1 MRIRGDFGMNI
12 YNSTAMNVLREL
24 EFASATVSFEMT
36 MPQIR
41 DLSKAVPAEIIAY
54 GRLPLML
61 TEHCL
66 IRNRTGECT
75 CHMGPA
81 KLVTEDGERH
91 AACIGGMLA
100 VTDGEVKVVATTFEW
115 ADEIDVE
122 RAKASKERAEKML
135 ADPACDEQTKQ
146 YANARLKRAQVR
158 LGIAGKK

>member
-1 MRIRGDFGMNI
+1 MTYHLQIVTPDGQRYDGQAVRMIVPTIHGQVGILARHIN
-12 YNSTAMNVLREL
+12 YVTAL
-24 EFASATVSFEMT
+24 
-36 MPQIR
+36 
-41 DLSKAVPAEIIAY
+41 
-54 GRLPLML
+54 G
-61 TEHCL
+61 
-66 IRNRTGECT
+66 
-75 CHMGPA
+75 MGPA

-122 RAKASKERAEKML
+122 RAKASQARAEKLL
-135 ADPACDEQTKQ
+135 AAPDCDEQTRQ

>member
-1 MRIRGDFGMNI
+1 MTYHLQIVTPDGQRYDGQAVRMIVPTIDGQVGILARHINFV
-12 YNSTAMNVLREL
+12 TAL
-24 EFASATVSFEMT
+24 
-36 MPQIR
+36 
-41 DLSKAVPAEIIAY
+41 
-54 GRLPLML
+54 G
-61 TEHCL
+61 
-66 IRNRTGECT
+66 
-75 CHMGPA
+75 MGPA

-122 RAKASKERAEKML
+122 RAKASLARAEKML

-146 YANARLKRAQVR
+146 YANARVKRAQVR